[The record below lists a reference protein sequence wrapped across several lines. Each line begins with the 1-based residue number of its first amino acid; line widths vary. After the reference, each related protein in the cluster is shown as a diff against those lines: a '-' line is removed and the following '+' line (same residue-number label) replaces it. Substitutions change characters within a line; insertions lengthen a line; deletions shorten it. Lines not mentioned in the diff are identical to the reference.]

1 MPPLVVINPVEL
13 ATVRLTGALAPG
25 VTVSVPPVRFE
36 VRVKVSVVA
45 ETARLTV
52 AVLVFV
58 PEVPVTVT
66 VVVAADML
74 AAVAMV
80 N

>member
-1 MPPLVVINPVEL
+1 LPPVVVMKPVEL
-13 ATVRLTGALAPG
+13 ATVRLAGALAPG
-25 VTVSVPPVRFE
+25 VTLSVPPVRFE
-36 VRVKVSVVA
+36 VRVNVSVVA
-45 ETARLTV
+45 ETVRLTV
-52 AVLVFV
+52 AGLVLV